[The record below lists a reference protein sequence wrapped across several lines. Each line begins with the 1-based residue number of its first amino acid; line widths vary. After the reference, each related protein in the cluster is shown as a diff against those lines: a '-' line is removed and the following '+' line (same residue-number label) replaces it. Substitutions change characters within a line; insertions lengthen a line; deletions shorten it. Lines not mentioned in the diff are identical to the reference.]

1 GMGIRMVIELSD
13 RGSAQTVVQSLEAY
27 KVRLRTSIART
38 KRRLSAFEAR
48 YGVDTTHFLQEMT
61 AEDLH
66 GGDLEYVELAGEA
79 KLLEG
84 LEAELRELEHAS
96 YHIS

>member
-1 GMGIRMVIELSD
+1 MSIRMTIELPDGDSV
-13 RGSAQTVVQSLEAY
+13 QTVLQALEAY
-27 KVRLRTSIART
+27 KVRLRASITRT
-38 KRRLSAFEAR
+38 QRRLAAYETR
-48 YGVDTTHFLQEMT
+48 YGVDTVHFLHEMT

-66 GGDLEYVELAGEA
+66 GGDLEYVEWAGEA

-96 YHIS
+96 YHVS